1 MTSERTQTQPTA
13 VPESR
18 QGDERIVQPV
28 ARLDPQLVKEL
39 SQLRPWITVA
49 HIARE
54 WLFILAPII
63 LCIQYWSLWLYV
75 AVVIWIGARQHA
87 LGILMHEGTHYRIT
101 KNRLL
106 NELIG
111 HVFLAFPTLGSMS
124 GFRATHFAHH
134 RSPNTEDDPDWTYR
148 HGEEWRF
155 PKSRVA
161 LYWMLIRDALG
172 INSAEYPKLGRRYA
186 SAAHHSKWISLGR
199 ITSYVVV
206 LGVFY
211 HFRLLWAVGL
221 FWFVPFLTS
230 HKIIMRIRNISEHH
244 GGPEIGGH
252 PYRETRTTIPSW
264 WERLLIAPLNVNYH
278 LEHHL
283 FPSVPFYNLPRV
295 HQELLKND
303 TFRNSAYITQ
313 TYRGVL
319 RECQGLD
326 RPQGTSTPG

>member
-124 GFRATHFAHH
+124 GFARPTSLIIARRTRKTIRTGRIVTARNGDF
-134 RSPNTEDDPDWTYR
+134 RSPAWPCT
-148 HGEEWRF
+148 G
-155 PKSRVA
+155 
-161 LYWMLIRDALG
+161 
-172 INSAEYPKLGRRYA
+172 
-186 SAAHHSKWISLGR
+186 
-199 ITSYVVV
+199 
-206 LGVFY
+206 
-211 HFRLLWAVGL
+211 
-221 FWFVPFLTS
+221 
-230 HKIIMRIRNISEHH
+230 
-244 GGPEIGGH
+244 
-252 PYRETRTTIPSW
+252 
-264 WERLLIAPLNVNYH
+264 
-278 LEHHL
+278 
-283 FPSVPFYNLPRV
+283 
-295 HQELLKND
+295 
-303 TFRNSAYITQ
+303 
-313 TYRGVL
+313 
-319 RECQGLD
+319 C
-326 RPQGTSTPG
+326 

>member
-1 MTSERTQTQPTA
+1 MAQSLKTT
-13 VPESR
+13 VPESGR
-18 QGDERIVQPV
+18 KDEPIVQRV
-28 ARLDPQLVKEL
+28 ERVDPQLVKEL
-39 SQLRPWITVA
+39 SQLRPWITIA
-49 HIARE
+49 YIARE
-54 WLFILAPII
+54 WLFILVPIL
-63 LCIQYWSLWLYV
+63 LCIQYWNPVFYL

-101 KNRLL
+101 KNRVL

-111 HVFLAFPTLGSMS
+111 HVFLAFPTLGTMS

-155 PKSRVA
+155 PKSRMA
-161 LYWMLIRDALG
+161 LYGMLIRDALG
-172 INSAEYPKLGRRYA
+172 FNSAEYPKLGRRYA
-186 SAAHHSKWISLGR
+186 AAARHSIWITLGR
-199 ITSYVVV
+199 IVSYVVV
-206 LGVFY
+206 LGIFY

-221 FWFVPFLTS
+221 YWAVPFLTT

-244 GGPEIGGH
+244 GGPEYGDH

-283 FPSVPFYNLPRV
+283 CPSVPFYNLPRL

-303 TFRNSAYITQ
+303 VFRQSAYITQ

-326 RPQGTSTPG
+326 RPVGITKRG